1 MNQLL
6 FSYQKLLTVSSWISW
21 GFPFA
26 LCKWPMDNQAFLQLP
41 AHQGPDLCSADSHA
55 KPQLHKKHSRR
66 RCMETNGYLRKCCQA
81 DCLRTWSICLRS
93 AIWTCSAV
101 LRHVMKNKSGHKN
114 IYRLTWFGHA
124 SFSKSLRPEPGKCWV
139 LPAATDIEYKMHLN
153 VTSYTSYLGITQN
166 LDRFQTPYSTAHKS
180 ILCCFTQLWI

>member
-1 MNQLL
+1 
-6 FSYQKLLTVSSWISW
+6 
-21 GFPFA
+21 
-26 LCKWPMDNQAFLQLP
+26 MDNWAFLQLP

-101 LRHVMKNKSGHKN
+101 LRHMWWRTSQATKTSTGWHDLGMICPN
-114 IYRLTWFGHA
+114 FA

-166 LDRFQTPYSTAHKS
+166 LDRFQTP
-180 ILCCFTQLWI
+180 

>member
-21 GFPFA
+21 GFPLA

-41 AHQGPDLCSADSHA
+41 AHQGLDLCSADSHA

-101 LRHVMKNKSGHKN
+101 LRHMWWRTSQATKTSTGWHDLGMP
-114 IYRLTWFGHA
+114 RFP
-124 SFSKSLRPEPGKCWV
+124 SLWGLSLENAGC
-139 LPAATDIEYKMHLN
+139 
-153 VTSYTSYLGITQN
+153 S
-166 LDRFQTPYSTAHKS
+166 
-180 ILCCFTQLWI
+180 QLQLI